1 MFAQANL
8 MMNAVKTTSAVL
20 LFLAILSGCA
30 QVTLRTA
37 WALKDLDYLV
47 VDPGQFRLALSM
59 TEGTLLDK
67 VSMRM
72 QFTRDGIVEIDH
84 DISLDIVTSGDEIS
98 RANFSPNVSNGI
110 VLRLPSSRLDDVL
123 IYQRKLQFAREHG
136 QSASASMGID
146 TRLNQAALAQ
156 ACADGN
162 SAFRVQ
168 AWILVDNL
176 QGYLPL
182 ISDSDIARLI
192 NAQTEGICPR
202 LDDTG

>member
-8 MMNAVKTTSAVL
+8 TMKAVKTTSFML
-20 LFLAILSGCA
+20 LCLAILSGCA
-30 QVTLRTA
+30 QVKLRTA

-59 TEGTLLDK
+59 TDGALLDK
-67 VSMRM
+67 VSMKM

-84 DISLDIVTSGDEIS
+84 DINLDIVTSGEEIS
-98 RANFSPNVSNGI
+98 RADFPPNVSNGI
-110 VLRLPSSRLDDVL
+110 VLKLPSARLYDVVT
-123 IYQRKLQFAREHG
+123 YQRKLQFAREHG

-146 TRLNQAALAQ
+146 TRLNQAALTQ

-162 SAFRVQ
+162 RAFRVQ
-168 AWILVDNL
+168 AWVLVDNL

-182 ISDSDIARLI
+182 IGDSDIARLI
-192 NAQTEGICPR
+192 NAQTEGICPH
-202 LDDTG
+202 LDEPG